1 MSRLA
6 ADRLMSP
13 LPRPDYAA
21 RTRYVGTV
29 ASRYVDRRAV
39 TPKWAREQEVIET
52 VVRALAAGSRVLDVP
67 IGTGRF
73 LPVYAA
79 AGHRVYGIDI
89 SADMLA
95 EARGL
100 GAAPPR
106 LTLVRGEVERLPLR
120 DGAVDWVVCVR
131 FLNWVPAAH
140 LEGVVRE
147 LVRVARKGAV
157 LHVRVARSLTLGEV
171 VTRVVRR
178 CRDPRRVAR
187 RLRRA
192 ASALAARAR
201 GQRSGYVAQ
210 REDALTAALAAA
222 GAETV
227 TVRTLGRWLWPL
239 RRRADE
245 LTVYVV
251 RRAGEAPGEARP

>member
-6 ADRLMSP
+6 VDRLTAP
-13 LPRPDYAA
+13 PPAPDYAA
-21 RTRYVGTV
+21 RTRYVGAV
-29 ASRYVDRRAV
+29 ASGYVDRRAV
-39 TPKWAREQEVIET
+39 TPKWAREQEVIES

-79 AGHRVYGIDI
+79 AGHRVYGVDI
-89 SADMLA
+89 SADMLT
-95 EARGL
+95 EARAL
-100 GAAPPR
+100 SATSPR

-147 LVRVARKGAV
+147 LLRVARRGAV
-157 LHVRVARSLTLGEV
+157 LHVRVARALTVGEAV
-171 VTRVVRR
+171 ARVAHRG
-178 CRDPRRVAR
+178 RDPWRVAR

-192 ASALAARAR
+192 AGALGAWAR
-201 GQRSGYVAQ
+201 GARSDYVVQRADVF
-210 REDALTAALAAA
+210 TAALAAS
-222 GAETV
+222 GGETV
-227 TVRTLGRWLWPL
+227 AVRTLGCRLWPL

-245 LTVYVV
+245 LTLYVV
-251 RRAGEAPGEARP
+251 RHAGEAPRQARP